1 MYKYNSKMKIFVI
14 YDSDGFIWE
23 RAYTSFESAVE
34 VVTHHLTQT
43 NLNAKRNGAYEDEEE
58 RPAKM
63 EKEFTYKDEHGGVM
77 VAHNELEKIS
87 TFIKSVIV

>member
-1 MYKYNSKMKIFVI
+1 MKIYVI

-34 VVTHHLTQT
+34 VVTHYLTQK
-43 NLNAKRNGAYEDEEE
+43 NLYAKRNAAYEDEEE
-58 RPAKM
+58 RPYRM

-77 VAHNELEKIS
+77 VAHNELEKVS
-87 TFIKSVIV
+87 TFIKSVTV